1 MQLKVCELFIS
12 WIFHLTFSNWG
23 CLWVTETSYS
33 GTVDGGQGE
42 TIVVKGCFCS
52 VTNWC
57 STLRDPIDCNMPG
70 SLVLHYFPE
79 FAQTQGHWFSN
90 AIQPSHPL
98 FLPFPLALNVSQHQS
113 LFQWVISL
121 QQVAKVLEL
130 QLYHQSFQWIFRVD
144 FFWNWLVWSPCSR
157 RDSQEYS
164 LVPQFENIFGLQPS
178 FLVQLSHPYM
188 TTGKTIT
195 LTTWSFVSKVM
206 SLLFNMLSRKMCHY
220 GLS

>member
-1 MQLKVCELFIS
+1 MKEKKTFYS
-12 WIFHLTFSNWG
+12 KNKERKLTYLEFR
-23 CLWVTETSYS
+23 TQFSYS
-33 GTVDGGQGE
+33 VCPILCYPMD
-42 TIVVKGCFCS
+42 
-52 VTNWC
+52 C
-57 STLRDPIDCNMPG
+57 STPG
-70 SLVLHYFPE
+70 FPVHHQLLE
-79 FAQTQGHWFSN
+79 STQTHVHWVSD

-98 FLPFPLALNVSQHQS
+98 SFPSPPAFNFSQHQS
-113 LFQWVISL
+113 LFQWVNSSC
-121 QQVAKVLEL
+121 QVAKVLEL

-178 FLVQLSHPYM
+178 FMVQLSHPYM

-206 SLLFNMLSRKMCHY
+206 SLLFNMLSR
-220 GLS
+220 LSRFSSKEKAYFNFMAPSVYISE

>member
-144 FFWNWLVWSPCSR
+144 FLEDGLVWS
-157 RDSQEYS
+157 
-164 LVPQFENIFGLQPS
+164 
-178 FLVQLSHPYM
+178 LSW
-188 TTGKTIT
+188 IT
-195 LTTWSFVSKVM
+195 A
-206 SLLFNMLSRKMCHY
+206 LSW
-220 GLS
+220 

>member
-113 LFQWVISL
+113 FPMSHLFATGGQSIGASALPSVLPMNIQGWFLLELTGLISL
-121 QQVAKVLEL
+121 
-130 QLYHQSFQWIFRVD
+130 
-144 FFWNWLVWSPCSR
+144 
-157 RDSQEYS
+157 
-164 LVPQFENIFGLQPS
+164 
-178 FLVQLSHPYM
+178 
-188 TTGKTIT
+188 
-195 LTTWSFVSKVM
+195 
-206 SLLFNMLSRKMCHY
+206 
-220 GLS
+220 